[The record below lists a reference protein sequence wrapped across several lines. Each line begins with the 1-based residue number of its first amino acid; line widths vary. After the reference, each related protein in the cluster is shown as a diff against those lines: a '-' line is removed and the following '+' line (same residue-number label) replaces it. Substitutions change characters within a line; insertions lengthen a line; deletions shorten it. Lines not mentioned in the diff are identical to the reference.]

1 MEYESKLSDII
12 ASLPEV
18 AGGFLFAPDKGL
30 YSNQT
35 IGITDAD
42 SLQQVGI
49 KLSKIVTILTVHF
62 HDTKSIRVNF
72 KDLILY
78 GTGIQN
84 GHWLFLLHQPSL
96 SPEMLKMT
104 VQMALNIEED
114 PSEYAETQQSN
125 LSSPAASE
133 EANVKPSQEQDSM
146 TVLMAPNSELSAP
159 LTIIKENLALHIGPI
174 AHLVFE
180 DSIDIWV
187 ANGKP
192 SLDRIPDLIGML
204 EEETDNEDAR
214 NSLRNCIDRT
224 QLE

>member
-18 AGGFLFAPDKGL
+18 AGGFLFAPGKGL

-49 KLSKIVTILTVHF
+49 KLSKIVTMLTVHF

-114 PSEYAETQQSN
+114 PLEYAETQSN
-125 LSSPAASE
+125 LSSPAALE
-133 EANVKPSQEQDSM
+133 EANVTPSQDIM
-146 TVLMAPNSELSAP
+146 ATLMASDSELSAP
-159 LTIIKENLALHIGPI
+159 LTSIRENLALHIGPI
-174 AHLVFE
+174 AQLVFE
-180 DSIDIWV
+180 DSIDVWA
-187 ANGKP
+187 ANGQP

-204 EEETDNEDAR
+204 EEEIDSEDAR
-214 NSLRNCIDRT
+214 NSLRHCIDST
-224 QLE
+224 SQE